1 MGKASKWIR
10 NFLIGKK
17 DVQKKNDYSSHSTE
31 YQLAKI
37 GSKPGTPKVK
47 RRWSFGKSAGKGVS
61 HKFSRSLDF
70 IEPSKLPVQV
80 PAEQSGTRR
89 NHAKALVVIRGHIE
103 NDSATKIQAA
113 FRSYLAKKALHA
125 LRGLVKLQAL
135 VRGHIVRKR
144 TASTLM
150 RMHALMSIQVR
161 ARVQRVQMAEE
172 AELVVRSQ
180 LRNDVSEDYRRKVNT
195 NTNETRLVSKS
206 SSDYLNR
213 AQIEALYSGR
223 LSISKRYQYEECSFS
238 TAENSPRNHSAM
250 SRRSPTAASSPLQ
263 QPNYPDFMPYGYPN
277 YMTNTKSSRA
287 KVRSQSEPR
296 QRPKF
301 SPKQKN
307 KQTEMADGMYDREDY
322 QLIKRSSSQCKF
334 DSEENHDSWF
344 LKLYRTKKSSK
355 NQFDSVNT
363 NTSRSNNYFEPFSG
377 YEPNFN
383 LF

>member
-17 DVQKKNDYSSHSTE
+17 DEKKKNDYSSHSTE
-31 YQLAKI
+31 YQLANI

-61 HKFSRSLDF
+61 HKFSRSLDS
-70 IEPSKLPVQV
+70 IEAIKLPVHV
-80 PAEQSGTRR
+80 PAEESGAQQ
-89 NHAKALVVIRGHIE
+89 NHAKALVVIQEHIE

-172 AELVVRSQ
+172 AELVVRSK
-180 LRNDVSEDYRRKVNT
+180 LHNDISEDYRVRQ
-195 NTNETRLVSKS
+195 TRLVSKS
-206 SSDYLNR
+206 SSDYLNH
-213 AQIEALYSGR
+213 AQIEALNSGR
-223 LSISKRYQYEECSFS
+223 LSISKRHQYEECSFS
-238 TAENSPRNHSAM
+238 TAENSPRNYSAM
-250 SRRSPTAASSPLQ
+250 SQRSPVIASSPRQL
-263 QPNYPDFMPYGYPN
+263 PNFSELMSYGYPN

-301 SPKQKN
+301 STKQKN
-307 KQTEMADGMYDREDY
+307 KQTETEMADGMYDREDY
-322 QLIKRSSSQCKF
+322 QLMKRSSSQCKF
-334 DSEENHDSWF
+334 DSEENNPDSWF
-344 LKLYRTKKSSK
+344 IKLYRTKKSSK
-355 NQFDSVNT
+355 SKFDSINT
-363 NTSRSNNYFEPFSG
+363 KKSHSNNYYDRFAE
-377 YEPNFN
+377 YEPNYN